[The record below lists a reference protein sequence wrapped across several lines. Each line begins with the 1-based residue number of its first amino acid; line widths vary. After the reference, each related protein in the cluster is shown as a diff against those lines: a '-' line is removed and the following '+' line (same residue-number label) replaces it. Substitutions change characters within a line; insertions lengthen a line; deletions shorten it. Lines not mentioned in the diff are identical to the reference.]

1 MLLCVLH
8 VRLLPP
14 TQQKINRFS
23 HTATITVT
31 SFFIMILIATTFTL
45 FNRTCNALRRASHT
59 VLLLD
64 ASIGNCCRCCSRC
77 PSEAAAIDHMLLLL
91 LGTTMHQMQIIV
103 TAATATAG
111 LTAADA
117 AAQFDTAS
125 LAQWIVFLSIIIGI
139 EELLE
144 PLQELE
150 IVLETSLNKLINWY
164 YLPFFCCC
172 CYRCIVDL

>member
-1 MLLCVLH
+1 MLH
-8 VRLLPP
+8 VRWLP
-14 TQQKINRFS
+14 TQQKFNQS

-31 SFFIMILIATTFTL
+31 SFFIIFLIATTFIP
-45 FNRTCNALRRASHT
+45 FHHTCNALRRASHT
-59 VLLLD
+59 VLLLV
-64 ASIGNCCRCCSRC
+64 ASIGDCCRCCCRC
-77 PSEAAAIDHMLLLL
+77 HSEAAAIDRMLLML
-91 LGTTMHQMQIIV
+91 LGTTMHQMQIVV

-111 LTAADA
+111 LTAAA

-125 LAQWIVFLSIIIGI
+125 RTQWIIFTSIIIGI

-164 YLPFFCCC
+164 YLPFLLLLSLHC
-172 CYRCIVDL
+172 